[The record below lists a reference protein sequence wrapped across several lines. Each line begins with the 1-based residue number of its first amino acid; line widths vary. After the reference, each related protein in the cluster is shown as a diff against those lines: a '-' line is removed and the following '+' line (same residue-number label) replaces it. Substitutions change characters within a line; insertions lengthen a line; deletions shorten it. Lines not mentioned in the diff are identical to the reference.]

1 MSDFFTIVPGGHAS
15 PFILHVPHSS
25 RTIPA
30 DVRAGMCAT
39 DAQLAAELDEI
50 TDTATDLIAERTA
63 AATVE
68 LHAVEPRADDA
79 SPATGRPTPWIF
91 RNDLSRLVIDPER
104 FPDDRE
110 ELNAVGR
117 GAVYMKL
124 CDGSDLRD
132 PATFRPADMDALMDR
147 FYHPYAA
154 AMTSLTRDRLD
165 ATGGAFIIDV
175 HSYPARRSAYELHDG
190 PRPEICLGIYHPEG
204 ADGPAG
210 TDTRGASVGKRESE
224 MAEKAERAALRRLE
238 NLATTVFE
246 RAGFDVGVN
255 TPFAGT
261 YIPLEFVANPRVGG
275 IMIEVR
281 KDVYFDAGEGA
292 DKGGEYPA
300 NGVSHGARRP
310 NHGAIERIAG
320 CIAEMIG
327 RLGR

>member
-50 TDTATDLIAERTA
+50 TDTATDLIAER
-63 AATVE
+63 
-68 LHAVEPRADDA
+68 
-79 SPATGRPTPWIF
+79 
-91 RNDLSRLVIDPER
+91 
-104 FPDDRE
+104 
-110 ELNAVGR
+110 
-117 GAVYMKL
+117 
-124 CDGSDLRD
+124 
-132 PATFRPADMDALMDR
+132 
-147 FYHPYAA
+147 
-154 AMTSLTRDRLD
+154 
-165 ATGGAFIIDV
+165 
-175 HSYPARRSAYELHDG
+175 
-190 PRPEICLGIYHPEG
+190 
-204 ADGPAG
+204 
-210 TDTRGASVGKRESE
+210 
-224 MAEKAERAALRRLE
+224 
-238 NLATTVFE
+238 
-246 RAGFDVGVN
+246 AGFDVGVN

-261 YIPLEFVANPRVGG
+261 YIPLEFAANPRVGG

-281 KDVYFDAGEGA
+281 KDVYLDAGEGA

>member
-30 DVRAGMCAT
+30 DIRAGMCAT
-39 DAQLAAELDEI
+39 DAQLAVELDEI

-154 AMTSLTRDRLD
+154 AMTVLTRNRLD
-165 ATGGAFIIDV
+165 ATGAPSSSTSTRIPPVGAPTSLTTD
-175 HSYPARRSAYELHDG
+175 PAPKSASASTTRRARMVRRGRMPGKHPSASENRRWRRRRKGRHCGDWKTS
-190 PRPEICLGIYHPEG
+190 RRRFSS
-204 ADGPAG
+204 A
-210 TDTRGASVGKRESE
+210 RGSTSE
-224 MAEKAERAALRRLE
+224 
-238 NLATTVFE
+238 
-246 RAGFDVGVN
+246 
-255 TPFAGT
+255 
-261 YIPLEFVANPRVGG
+261 
-275 IMIEVR
+275 
-281 KDVYFDAGEGA
+281 
-292 DKGGEYPA
+292 
-300 NGVSHGARRP
+300 
-310 NHGAIERIAG
+310 
-320 CIAEMIG
+320 
-327 RLGR
+327 